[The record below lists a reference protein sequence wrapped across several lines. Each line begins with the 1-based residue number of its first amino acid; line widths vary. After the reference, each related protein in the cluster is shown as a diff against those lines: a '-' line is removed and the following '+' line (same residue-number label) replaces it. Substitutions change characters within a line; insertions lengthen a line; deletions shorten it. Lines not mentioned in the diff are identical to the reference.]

1 MPELP
6 RTQYAKSGDVHIA
19 YQVSGHGPIDLVFVP
34 GFVSHLEYDWEHPLR
49 ARFFHR
55 LAAFSRLI
63 RFDKRGTGLSDRG
76 VEMPTLEQ
84 RMDDV
89 RAVMDAVGSQR
100 AALIGVSEGG
110 PMSILF
116 AATYPERTAALVIY
130 GSYARR
136 SWAPDYPCGWT
147 DDQWRLGLER
157 LERDWG
163 GSSWGTEIWA
173 PSWPTTRLPEV
184 PRRLHAIG
192 GEPRGGRRGL
202 ADEQGHRRPAHPA
215 HGPRAHPG
223 PAPHRRP
230 ARPSSSTARYLAER
244 IPGAKLVEL
253 PGRDHLPWA
262 GDADAILER
271 DRGVPDRRPARR
283 RARPRA
289 GHGALHRHRRRRPSA
304 RPSSATGAGATSS
317 PRHYALVRR
326 ELERFRGREID
337 TAGDG
342 FFAAFDGPARAIRC
356 APPFATASRSLGL
369 EVRAGS
375 TPASA
380 R

>member
-34 GFVSHLEYDWEHPLR
+34 GFVSHLEYDWEHPLP

-55 LAAFSRLI
+55 FEAFSRLI

-89 RAVMDAVGSQR
+89 RVVMDAVGSQR

-136 SWAPDYPCGWT
+136 SWAPDHPCGWT
-147 DDQWRLGLER
+147 DDQWRLGLRAARAGLGRQLVGHGDLGPEHGPR
-157 LERDWG
+157 RELQ
-163 GSSWGTEIWA
+163 
-173 PSWPTTRLPEV
+173 EV
-184 PRRLHAIG
+184 PRRLHAIR

-215 HGPRAHPG
+215 HGPRP
-223 PAPHRRP
+223 PPW
-230 ARPSSSTARYLAER
+230 SSTA
-244 IPGAKLVEL
+244 P
-253 PGRDHLPWA
+253 
-262 GDADAILER
+262 
-271 DRGVPDRRPARR
+271 
-283 RARPRA
+283 
-289 GHGALHRHRRRRPSA
+289 
-304 RPSSATGAGATSS
+304 ATG
-317 PRHYALVRR
+317 
-326 ELERFRGREID
+326 
-337 TAGDG
+337 
-342 FFAAFDGPARAIRC
+342 
-356 APPFATASRSLGL
+356 
-369 EVRAGS
+369 
-375 TPASA
+375 
-380 R
+380 